1 MIPRFGANPRRSRPR
16 PLTGPAPPCTLP
28 GSPGARPRRHWP
40 GRGAGRGVGGV
51 RRPVREESRVT
62 GLPRAAPTP
71 GRALQAGLARGP
83 RVGRTRAICHLVP
96 PVLGPASASPV
107 CSTPMGSEASKARGA
122 RRQVAGPVRLREGEP
137 AGGSP
142 L

>member
-28 GSPGARPRRHWP
+28 GSPGARPGRHWP
-40 GRGAGRGVGGV
+40 GRGGGGGLGGV

-83 RVGRTRAICHLVP
+83 RVWSHTRHLPSGPPGPRPRLCVP
-96 PVLGPASASPV
+96 RVLHTDGKRSVEGPWGKAA
-107 CSTPMGSEASKARGA
+107 GS
-122 RRQVAGPVRLREGEP
+122 
-137 AGGSP
+137 
-142 L
+142 